1 MSDINEQC
9 EIIENIKPIKIEIND
24 KFKML
29 ELDELDAYYK
39 NREEIYNI
47 ALKDELN
54 DNDIKDFNL
63 LKNKY
68 VNIRQ
73 KYDEMNKRKIKSK

>member
-1 MSDINEQC
+1 MSDIDEQC

-39 NREEIYNI
+39 NNEEIYNI

-54 DNDIKDFNL
+54 DNDIIDFN
-63 LKNKY
+63 
-68 VNIRQ
+68 
-73 KYDEMNKRKIKSK
+73 